1 MSNPPRLWFSTK
13 APKKGEIVTVRTL
26 VSHVMET
33 GFRKDADGKTVPQK
47 IIADFTGGKT
57 PATGRI
63 EFEIPFTADNA
74 NSVPVTL
81 RVDSPMT
88 AENYCSEVMILAEK
102 NPRPRVCSFAFSPG
116 LSVPQLSTRI
126 RLAESQNVTAFAKM
140 SDGSVFMVR
149 KAVTVTTGACSPGG

>member
-1 MSNPPRLWFSTK
+1 MRDFTRREVLAAGGVTAAALITYPTLAQDQAQK
-13 APKKGEIVTVRTL
+13 IVT
-26 VSHVMET
+26 
-33 GFRKDADGKTVPQK
+33 
-47 IIADFTGGKT
+47 DFTGGKT

-63 EFEIPFTADNA
+63 EFDIPFTADNA

-88 AENYCSEVMILAEK
+88 ADNYCSDVMILAEK

-126 RLAESQNVTAFAKM
+126 RLAESQNVTVFAKM
-140 SDGSVFMVR
+140 NDGSIFMAR
-149 KAVTVTTGACSPGG
+149 KAVTVTTGACAPGG

>member
-1 MSNPPRLWFSTK
+1 MRDFTRR
-13 APKKGEIVTVRTL
+13 EILAAGGVIPIAL
-26 VSHVMET
+26 VSIPALAQ
-33 GFRKDADGKTVPQK
+33 DQAQK

-88 AENYCSEVMILAEK
+88 AENYCAEVMILAEK

-140 SDGSVFMVR
+140 NDGSVFMVR

>member
-1 MSNPPRLWFSTK
+1 MRDFTRR
-13 APKKGEIVTVRTL
+13 EIL
-26 VSHVMET
+26 AAGGAIPIALASIPALAQ
-33 GFRKDADGKTVPQK
+33 DQAQK

-88 AENYCSEVMILAEK
+88 AENYCSEVMIVAEK

-140 SDGSVFMVR
+140 NDGSVFMVR

>member
-1 MSNPPRLWFSTK
+1 MRDFTRR
-13 APKKGEIVTVRTL
+13 EILAAGGAVSIAL
-26 VSHVMET
+26 VSIPALAQDQT
-33 GFRKDADGKTVPQK
+33 QK

-88 AENYCSEVMILAEK
+88 AENYCAEVMILAEK

-116 LSVPQLSTRI
+116 LSVPHLSTRV

-140 SDGSVFMVR
+140 NDGSVYMVR